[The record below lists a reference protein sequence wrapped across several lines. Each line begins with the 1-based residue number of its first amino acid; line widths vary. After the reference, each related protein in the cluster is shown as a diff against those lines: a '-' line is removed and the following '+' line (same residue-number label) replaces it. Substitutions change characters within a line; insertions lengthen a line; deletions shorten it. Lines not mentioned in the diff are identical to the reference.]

1 MHAMLNLAPMGAGRG
16 SLDVVQLWSILRQP
30 FDGQP
35 RARGERRAG
44 GFAGMDRAVVK
55 NANNWLLGFT
65 GARPLADI
73 EAAQQR
79 DAVAAALGGAGVDD
93 HLAGGA
99 IEDPEHRPL
108 VRLPGRLNPQILA
121 PLGPE
126 VSEIGMGER
135 FRLIA
140 AQQRDVAGCGL
151 LFQPVKAQPGA
162 VNRVSIPGLRR
173 GRLCRPLSVCRGRR
187 QAKPLFS
194 APR

>member
-1 MHAMLNLAPMGAGRG
+1 MQSP
-16 SLDVVQLWSILRQP
+16 LRLVALVLTITL
-30 FDGQP
+30 
-35 RARGERRAG
+35 R
-44 GFAGMDRAVVK
+44 
-55 NANNWLLGFT
+55 
-65 GARPLADI
+65 
-73 EAAQQR
+73 AAQSR
-79 DAVAAALGGAGVDD
+79 TPSIA
-93 HLAGGA
+93 
-99 IEDPEHRPL
+99 
-108 VRLPGRLNPQILA
+108 RLCDCLNPQILA